1 MSRRRSRIINALTRS
16 TTHSQK
22 IVPAMSKLFTPLI
35 RRLTTYFLAGVF
47 AILPLVITV
56 AVVIWVAG
64 IVETVVGKDSIL
76 GGLIEKLGG
85 NVVKEDSLM
94 AYLIG
99 WVFVLGIVFVLGLLV
114 EMGAKRLLS
123 QLLDSLVQKIPL
135 IGSIYGTSKQFVGML
150 DKKDEADLKGMS
162 VVFCTF
168 GTSGGCGLLALLVSP
183 ERYAI
188 NDREYQIVIVP
199 TAPVPVGG
207 GLLFVPVE
215 CITPADM
222 PVDGLMSIYVS
233 MGITA
238 PEFLTPRPHGSKL

>member
-1 MSRRRSRIINALTRS
+1 
-16 TTHSQK
+16 
-22 IVPAMSKLFTPLI
+22 MSKLLMPLA
-35 RRLTTYFLAGVF
+35 RRLATYFLAGVF

-64 IVETVVGKDSIL
+64 MVDTIVGKGSFL
-76 GGLIEKLGG
+76 GGLIAMLGG
-85 NVVKEDSLM
+85 NVVEENSKM
-94 AYLIG
+94 AYFIG

-123 QLLDSLVQKIPL
+123 QLVDALVQRIPL
-135 IGSIYGTSKQFVGML
+135 IGSIYGTSKQLVSML
-150 DKKDEADLKGMS
+150 DKKDEADIKGMS

-168 GTSGGCGLLALLVSP
+168 GASGGCGLLALLVSP

-188 NDREYQIVIVP
+188 NGREYQIVIVP

-215 CITPADM
+215 CVTPADM

-238 PEFLTPRPHGSKL
+238 PEFVTPIGRGSKLP

>member
-1 MSRRRSRIINALTRS
+1 
-16 TTHSQK
+16 
-22 IVPAMSKLFTPLI
+22 MSKLLAPLL
-35 RRLTTYFLAGVF
+35 RRLATYFLAGVF

-64 IVETVVGKDSIL
+64 FVDTIVGKGSFL
-76 GGLIEKLGG
+76 GGLISQLGG
-85 NVVKEDSLM
+85 NVVEEKSKM
-94 AYLIG
+94 AYFIG

-123 QLLDSLVQKIPL
+123 QLVDALVQKIPL
-135 IGSIYGTSKQFVGML
+135 IGSIYGTSKQLVGML
-150 DKKDEADLKGMS
+150 DKKDEADLKRMS

-183 ERYAI
+183 ECYVI
-188 NDREYQIVIVP
+188 NGREFQIVIVP

-207 GLLFVPVE
+207 GLFFVPADNV
-215 CITPADM
+215 TPADM
-222 PVDGLMSIYVS
+222 SVDGLMSIYVS

-238 PEFLTPRPHGSKL
+238 PEFLTPVASQK